1 MIDYK
6 SELNPEQ
13 YDGVTS
19 IEGPVLIIAGAGSGK
34 TRVITYRIA
43 YMLEKGIPQS
53 QILALTFTN
62 KAAKEMADRVRELT
76 QRKLQNLTVSTFHA
90 FGVQILR
97 KEIHN
102 IGWKE
107 NFTIYDEVDKHELIK
122 ECLKELGLVVQSF
135 DIASLAYTFSGIK
148 NGQFAWQNHQKTEQA
163 IFKEYQASLKAYNA
177 VDFDDLIVLPIR
189 IFTEFPAIRDKYR
202 NHYRYIMVDEFQ
214 DTSIEQY
221 KLLRLLADK
230 NICVVGDDDQSIYSW
245 RGANYENILSFE
257 KDWPERK
264 LITLY
269 RNYRSTTTIL
279 DAANSVIAH
288 NKNRKEKNLQSPHA
302 GGSLIEVHLKDNEIQ
317 EADFIAAAIREH
329 KLVEHFRYD
338 QFGVLVRTNSSMRF
352 IEEAFISAGIPYKL
366 TGGTSFF
373 QRKEIKDIISYLRA
387 IANPDDD
394 INLLRIINVPRR
406 GLGRKSVELISEIAR
421 ANESSIHDALNYI
434 IYSQDQRI
442 GGTARGEIA
451 MFVDLLARYREELL
465 GKRGL
470 AKRIKKL
477 VDEIDY
483 WGYLVSEN
491 PNNDKAA
498 KWKFLNVERLIQGIE
513 MWEQDP
519 DNFDPTLFAYLNRIS
534 LVSREDQDEEG
545 GGKVN
550 VMTIHASK
558 GLEFDIVF
566 IPGCEEGIIPHARSL
581 EESASS
587 LEEERRLFY
596 VALTRARKKIIISG
610 CRMRRRGSTTT
621 ESAFSPFL
629 EEIPENLITW
639 KLEDTPLTEEDS
651 SKVWDVWKTMLDN
664 KKSK

>member
-1 MIDYK
+1 MIDY
-6 SELNPEQ
+6 SNELNPEQ
-13 YDGVTS
+13 YEGVTT

-34 TRVITYRIA
+34 TRVITYRMA

-62 KAAKEMADRVRELT
+62 KAAKEMADRVRDLT
-76 QRKLQNLTVSTFHA
+76 QKKLQNLTVSTFHA

-135 DIASLAYTFSGIK
+135 DVSALAYTFSGIK
-148 NGQFAWQNHQKTEQA
+148 NGQFSWSNHHKTEQL

-177 VDFDDLIVLPIR
+177 VDFDDLIILPIR
-189 IFTEFPAIRDKYR
+189 IFTEFQEIREKYR

-221 KLLRLLADK
+221 KFLKLLADK

-279 DAANSVIAH
+279 NAANSVIAN
-288 NKNRKEKNLQSPHA
+288 NKNRKEKNLESPHE
-302 GGSLIEVHLKDNEIQ
+302 GGALIEVHMKDNEIQ
-317 EADFIAAAIREH
+317 EADFIASAIREL
-329 KLVEHFRYD
+329 KMLEHYRYD
-338 QFGVLVRTNSSMRF
+338 QFGVLVRTNGSMRF

-373 QRKEIKDIISYLRA
+373 QRKEIKDVISYLRA

-406 GLGRKSVELISEIAR
+406 GLGRKSVETITEFAR
-421 ANESSIHDALNYI
+421 SNETSIHDALNHIVYT
-434 IYSQDQRI
+434 QDERI
-442 GGTARGEIA
+442 GSSARGEISV
-451 MFVDLLARYREELL
+451 FIDLLARYREELL
-465 GKRGL
+465 GRRGL

-477 VDEIDY
+477 IDDIDY
-483 WGYLVSEN
+483 WGHLVSEN
-491 PNNDKAA
+491 LNNDKAA

-534 LVSREDQDEEG
+534 LVSRDDQEEEE

-558 GLEFDIVF
+558 GLEFDIVL

-610 CRMRRRGSTTT
+610 CRIRKRGNTSIESTL
-621 ESAFSPFL
+621 SPFL
-629 EEIPENLITW
+629 EEIPEHLITW
-639 KLEDTPLTEEDS
+639 KLEETPLTEEDS
-651 SKVWDVWKTMLDN
+651 AKAWDALKNMLESKRK
-664 KKSK
+664 